1 MVSTPRPADTSVTQ
15 GIVAQ
20 QYNFA
25 RQFVR
30 LVGPYWN
37 SEQKWKVRALT
48 VLLIGLTFSQVA
60 LAVWTNYWSRALF
73 DTLENRS
80 LSAFLMQLGT
90 FAIIFILTMSVTAVH
105 LRAKRWLQI
114 GWRKWLTEHLLD
126 HWMSRGH
133 HYQLIFTPGEHDNPD
148 GRIAE
153 DIHIVTETAI
163 ALAHTF
169 VYSILILWSFID
181 ILMSVTGSANVPGTA
196 VNVPGYMVVLAFV
209 YAGVGAGLGL
219 LLGRPLI
226 KSTNRLQTAE
236 ASFRFG
242 LGRLRGNS
250 ESIALM
256 RGEPVERQRSSR
268 LFRDI
273 EWHWERQTF
282 AYTWILFF
290 TSGYGA
296 LLPVFPILV
305 AAPQYI
311 AGTMT
316 LGVLMQA
323 AQAFQ
328 KLTSALSWPVDNLS
342 DMAKCR
348 ASADRVLS
356 IYDDLLALE
365 QKSAV
370 PDQFRID
377 VQHSTTPDMEI
388 HDLCI
393 ANSDGLILLE
403 HFNLSVRRGEHV
415 LIAGDPAIAISL
427 FKVLARLWP
436 WGQGQVLLPQ
446 NQAMFFMPQR
456 PFLPYGTL
464 QSVLTYPLPA
474 ETFDSR
480 ALHHA
485 LECAGLAWLSSRL
498 LESDSW
504 DRILPLRAQ
513 QRLGFARLFLHRPS
527 WIFIEEATDAFDPKG
542 EDCMMEMLRRELP
555 NATLLTI
562 GFHPGL
568 ERFHRRKIVLNR
580 VREEKYLFQDAPAC
594 LLTDRPLSFHEPG

>member
-1 MVSTPRPADTSVTQ
+1 MSSLPPEPQ
-15 GIVAQ
+15 PPLGLVAQ

-37 SEQKWKVRALT
+37 SEQKWKVRGFTLVLVALT
-48 VLLIGLTFSQVA
+48 FAQVA
-60 LAVWTNYWSRALF
+60 LAVWTNYWNRALF

-80 LSAFLMQLGT
+80 LPSFLMQIGT
-90 FAIIFILTMSVTAVH
+90 FVIIFILTMSVTAVH
-105 LRAKRWLQI
+105 LRVKRWLQL

-256 RGEPVERQRSSR
+256 RGEPVERQRSAR

-328 KLTSALSWPVDNLS
+328 KLTSALSWPVDNLA

-365 QKSAV
+365 EKATRPEQY
-370 PDQFRID
+370 RID
-377 VQHSTTPDMEI
+377 VQHARSPDYLEI
-388 HDLCI
+388 RNLCI
-393 ANSDGLILLE
+393 ASSDGQILLE
-403 HFNLSVRRGEHV
+403 HFNLSIRRGEHL

-436 WGQGQVLLPQ
+436 WGQGEVLLPQ
-446 NQAMFFMPQR
+446 NHDMFFMPQR

-464 QSVLTYPLPA
+464 QSVLTYPLPP
-474 ETFDSR
+474 ETFDAR
-480 ALHHA
+480 TLHHA

-498 LESDSW
+498 QESDSW
-504 DRILPLRAQ
+504 DRVLPLRAQ

-568 ERFHRRKIVLNR
+568 ERFHSRKIVLNR
-580 VREEKYLFQDAPAC
+580 VRKEKYLFQDAPAC
-594 LLTDRPLSFHEPG
+594 LLSDRPDGFVEPG